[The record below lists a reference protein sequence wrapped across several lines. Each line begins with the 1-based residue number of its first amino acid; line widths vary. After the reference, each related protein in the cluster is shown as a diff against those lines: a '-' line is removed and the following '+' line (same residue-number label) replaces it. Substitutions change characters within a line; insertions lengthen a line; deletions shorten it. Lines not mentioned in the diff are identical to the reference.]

1 MDDWRIRQNPIVTAS
16 RGCAELHFDPRI
28 CQHTRRPHRILHAS
42 EMNAADFEK
51 LSDEKKEH
59 FFNVL
64 ERTVAALVYFLLFW
78 PSESRFLDLP
88 PNCLKLVPIAS

>member
-64 ERTVAALVYFLLFW
+64 ERAVAALVYFLLLLFFCYFGPQNRAFW
-78 PSESRFLDLP
+78 TYRLI
-88 PNCLKLVPIAS
+88 V

>member
-1 MDDWRIRQNPIVTAS
+1 VRELRK
-16 RGCAELHFDPRI
+16 CAELHFDPRI
-28 CQHTRRPHRILHAS
+28 CQHTRRHHRILHAS

-64 ERTVAALVYFLLFW
+64 ERAVAALVYFLLLLFFAILAL
-78 PSESRFLDLP
+78 R
-88 PNCLKLVPIAS
+88 IALFGLTA